1 MGRYAGVLLAA
12 AALTVATA
20 GTAASAEAPD
30 VAWTDQFGT
39 SSWDEGRGVAVSPQ
53 GTVTVTGYTD
63 GALPGQTSSGDADV
77 FVRQYHRDGS
87 VAWTDQFG
95 SSSCD
100 WGYGVAV
107 SPQGTV
113 TVTGYTGGA
122 LPGQTSSGS
131 GDVFVRQYHRDGSV
145 AWTDQFGTSS
155 WDEEIGRA
163 SCRERV

>member
-39 SSWDEGRGVAVSPQ
+39 SSG
-53 GTVTVTGYTD
+53 D
-63 GALPGQTSSGDADV
+63 G
-77 FVRQYHRDGS
+77 GS
-87 VAWTDQFG
+87 
-95 SSSCD
+95 
-100 WGYGVAV
+100 GVAV

-131 GDVFVRQYHRDGSV
+131 RDVFVRQYHRDGSV
-145 AWTDQFGTSS
+145 AWTDQFGSSSSDYGFGVAVSPQGTVTVTGSTDGALPGQTSS
-155 WDEEIGRA
+155 GEYDVFVRA
-163 SCRERV
+163 YERR